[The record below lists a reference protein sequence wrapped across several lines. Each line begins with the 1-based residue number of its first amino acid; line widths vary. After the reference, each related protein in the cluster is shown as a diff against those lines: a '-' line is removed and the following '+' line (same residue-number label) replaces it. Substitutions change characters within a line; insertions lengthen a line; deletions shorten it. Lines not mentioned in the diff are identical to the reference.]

1 MTSSHDAR
9 LLRALQVDSSRS
21 IADLAQEAALS
32 PSACHRRVKSLEA
45 EGVITGYGARV
56 DPAALGYKMHL
67 FVEATLTSQRGE
79 DLDAFERAASAVPE
93 IIEGYLMAGG
103 TDYIL
108 RIVARDVADFE
119 RLHRERLAKLPNIAR
134 LQSRLTLRAF
144 RPWTGY
150 PVRGA

>member
-1 MTSSHDAR
+1 MSDQIDLKILS
-9 LLRALQVDSSRS
+9 ALQRDSARG
-21 IADLAQEAALS
+21 IADVAREVALS
-32 PSACHRRVKSLEA
+32 PSACHRRIRNLEQD
-45 EGVITGYGARV
+45 GVIAGYGARV
-56 DPAALGYKMHL
+56 DPAALGYTMHL

-79 DLDAFERAASAVPE
+79 DLDAFERAAAAVPE

-108 RIVARDVADFE
+108 RIVAHDVADFE
-119 RLHRERLAKLPNIAR
+119 RLHREKLAKLPNLAR

-150 PVRGA
+150 PVRGR

>member
-1 MTSSHDAR
+1 
-9 LLRALQVDSSRS
+9 
-21 IADLAQEAALS
+21 
-32 PSACHRRVKSLEA
+32 
-45 EGVITGYGARV
+45 
-56 DPAALGYKMHL
+56 MHL

-79 DLDAFERAASAVPE
+79 DLDAFERAAASVPE

-144 RPWTGY
+144 REWSGY
-150 PVRGA
+150 PVRPA